1 MKTFL
6 KTIKYTAFAF
16 VLVLCFSVKTT
27 AVNAAFS
34 YTSGEVPYQVVAGN
48 LPPVVEAGPSHV
60 IPNSS
65 WTIPTGDAYAHD
77 PNGDATIV
85 SQVWTQTGGP
95 TAAITNGNAYVPTFY
110 NLNSVGV
117 VYTFTLTVTDDH
129 GATASDF
136 MTVTVN
142 PVSGPVAAVCS
153 STVNSCTTGTYANDG
168 VQSGT
173 TWTWTCNGISGG
185 ANSPLCSVS
194 SGPASVTGACDNTTN
209 NSCSAGLYAGDG
221 AQVGS
226 NWTWTC
232 NGLNGGN
239 SSPLCTK
246 SSPVKVDG
254 QCNNAVING
263 CHANNILQTNPHSG
277 TDPWTWSCLG
287 TGPGATNATNCSHAY
302 GGVTRECSDS
312 SDNEGDTFIDMNDPS
327 CHTDCR
333 ATNPAS
339 YDPTLDNEAKKC
351 NKITEIEI

>member
-1 MKTFL
+1 MKKILTSIHYIVL
-6 KTIKYTAFAF
+6 AL
-16 VLVLCFSVKTT
+16 VLVVGFSMYTN
-27 AVNAAFS
+27 AASAAFS

-95 TAAITNGNAYVPTFY
+95 AASITNGNAYVPTFY

-185 ANSPLCSVS
+185 ANASCSAS
-194 SGPASVTGACDNTTN
+194 SGPASVNGQCNNSIN
-209 NSCSAGLYAGDG
+209 NSCTSGTYAGDG
-221 AQVGS
+221 QQVGQ

-232 NGLNGGN
+232 SGSNGGSN
-239 SSPLCTK
+239 ASCTK
-246 SSPVKVDG
+246 SSPVTVNG
-254 QCNNAVING
+254 QCNNGVING
-263 CHANNILQTNPHSG
+263 CTAGLSSPNSHSG